1 MLATTTTI
9 TTGHVER
16 KIDIFREI
24 EETREAKSKD
34 ESVEE
39 RVVEGKYLAD
49 VKQSSASRGGVS
61 CIGMKLISTL
71 HELHDGRARRVSW
84 KYFSGSIAFELTCIT

>member
-1 MLATTTTI
+1 M
-9 TTGHVER
+9 ER

-49 VKQSSASRGGVS
+49 VKQPRGGVS